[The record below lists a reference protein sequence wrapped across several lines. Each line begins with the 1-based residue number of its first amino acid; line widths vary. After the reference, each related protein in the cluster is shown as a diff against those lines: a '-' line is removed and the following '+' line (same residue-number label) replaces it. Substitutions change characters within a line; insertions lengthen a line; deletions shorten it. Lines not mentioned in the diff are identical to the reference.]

1 LLCPDQE
8 INLEE
13 GAIDSIVMA
22 NMDNMQMYAQD
33 LPRSCKLN
41 IKGNQ
46 VLTVTG
52 KIESK
57 NAHVFINDLNCSV
70 TANA

>member
-1 LLCPDQE
+1 
-8 INLEE
+8 
-13 GAIDSIVMA
+13 
-22 NMDNMQMYAQD
+22 MYAQD